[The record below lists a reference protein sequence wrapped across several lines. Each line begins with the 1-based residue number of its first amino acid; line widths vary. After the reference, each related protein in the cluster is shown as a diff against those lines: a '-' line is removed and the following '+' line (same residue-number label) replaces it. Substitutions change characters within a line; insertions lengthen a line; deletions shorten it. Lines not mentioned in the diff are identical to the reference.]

1 MNSLLSDTGR
11 TVKFFLID
19 NLESDTDTLNI
30 AKEFI
35 EKFVREREGGK
46 NLATDQLLNVIFMLT
61 KKKSPSEQDKKNLLE
76 CLLQSLDRR

>member
-35 EKFVREREGGK
+35 EKFVRQREGGK

-61 KKKSPSEQDKKNLLE
+61 QKKSPSEQDQKNLLE